1 MSQIGRHTSSPHSHD
16 AMLEARA
23 RADLGAILDAGL
35 DGGLF
40 TIAAVRRLRE
50 AFLRGRID
58 GQTYLGSCACV
69 KGTLA
74 QLGGYDIAR
83 LPAGSPCALPLD
95 ELTGSPLERFIIA
108 VAPAHTPATNVAA
121 ARVVAWLDAY
131 LAQSVEIDHEATTRG
146 VSAVAA

>member
-1 MSQIGRHTSSPHSHD
+1 MSRIGRQTSSPHSHD
-16 AMLEARA
+16 GMLEARA
-23 RADLGAILDAGL
+23 RADLGTILDAGL

-40 TIAAVRRLRE
+40 TIAAVHQLRE

-74 QLGGYDIAR
+74 QLGGYDMAH
-83 LPAGSPCALPLD
+83 LPPGSPCALPLD
-95 ELTGSPLERFIIA
+95 GLAGSPLERFIIA
-108 VAPAHTPATNVAA
+108 VAPAHTPATNAAA

-131 LAQSVEIDHEATTRG
+131 LAPSVELDREVTTSG

>member
-1 MSQIGRHTSSPHSHD
+1 MSRIGRHTSSPHSHD
-16 AMLEARA
+16 ATLEARA

-74 QLGGYDIAR
+74 QLGGYDIAH
-83 LPAGSPCALPLD
+83 LPAGSPLD
-95 ELTGSPLERFIIA
+95 GLTGSPLERFIMA
-108 VAPAHTPATNVAA
+108 VAPAHTPATNAAA
-121 ARVVAWLDAY
+121 ARVVEWLDAY
-131 LAQSVEIDHEATTRG
+131 LAQSVELDRG
-146 VSAVAA
+146 ALAADVSQVAA